1 MKTNYEFSSFLSL
14 RYELDNQG
22 KIVPNRT
29 ETEMDATELADEL
42 CNELEGLS
50 FEDIKSG
57 NIKLPYGIQLDGID
71 YETPDPQYER
81 VA

>member
-1 MKTNYEFSSFLSL
+1 MRMNYEFSKFLSL
-14 RYELDNQG
+14 RYELDDEG
-22 KIVPNRT
+22 KIVPDRD
-29 ETEMDATELADEL
+29 ETEMDATDIANEL

-57 NIKLPYGIQLDGID
+57 KIKLPYGVRLDGID
-71 YETPDPQYER
+71 YDIPDSEYER